1 MRKLSYI
8 TGEKTYTVLYIV
20 FLLKTSEGKTR
31 YIRRISSIEEKD
43 KDKQK
48 TSTDIIQEIEEHL

>member
-31 YIRRISSIEEKD
+31 YIKRISSIEEKD

-48 TSTDIIQEIEEHL
+48 TSTDNIQEIEEHL

>member
-31 YIRRISSIEEKD
+31 YIKRISSIEEKD